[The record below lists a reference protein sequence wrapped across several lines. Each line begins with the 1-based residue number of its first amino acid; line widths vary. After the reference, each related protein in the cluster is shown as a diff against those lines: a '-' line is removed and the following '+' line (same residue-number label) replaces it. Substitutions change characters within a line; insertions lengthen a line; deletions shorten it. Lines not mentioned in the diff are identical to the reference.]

1 MTMLARGGEKPAK
14 YFMDVDE
21 NKGEKISRLAL
32 IYTSTGSDS
41 MSA

>member
-1 MTMLARGGEKPAK
+1 MTMLARGGEKPEE

-32 IYTSTGSDS
+32 IYTLRP
-41 MSA
+41 